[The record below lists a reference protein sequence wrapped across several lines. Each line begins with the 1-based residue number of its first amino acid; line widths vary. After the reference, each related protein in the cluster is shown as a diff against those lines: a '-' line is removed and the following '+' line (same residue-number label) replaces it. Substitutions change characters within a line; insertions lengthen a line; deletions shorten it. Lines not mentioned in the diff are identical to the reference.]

1 MKVIFFIRL
10 LWRHALL
17 LIVTPLL
24 FAVTVFFLTQNQN
37 REYVS
42 STKVYTGFT
51 TGSSLSALED
61 VRVDFYGTKA
71 SFDNLMEIITSRNT
85 ADEVGLILFTRHML
99 LDGPVKEEISAE
111 SYSRLMQIVPED
123 VKRLVVKDDF
133 NNTYHNF
140 KEYKERNF
148 SNFIYGLINFEHPHY
163 ASKKIWKSIKVQR
176 LQSSDLIEIV
186 YTSDDPGISFQGLKV
201 LNDLFLQTYSQLK
214 INQTGAVADYFEL
227 QLDKATDKLKEAEEE
242 LLVFNKKSNII
253 NYQEQTKHIASE
265 RESFSLEYSRLRM
278 EYASASSV
286 LKVLESKMAPSTRS
300 RLNSEEILKL
310 RSELSDATI
319 RHSMKNARLQSTEGD
334 PGQLLKEISA
344 INKELND
351 IQDKL
356 SAKVN
361 EQYNMDYSTESI
373 PVNKLL
379 QDWLATVVQIA
390 SSKAKLSVGEV
401 RLREIDSLYSIYAPM
416 GATMKSLERKITVS
430 ENEYLSLL
438 NSLGSAK
445 LRQQNV
451 ELNSNLRIIDQPIFP
466 LGPQPGKRK
475 YILMLSVM
483 IGFLFPASSIIALEL
498 LDRTIK
504 RVKRAREMT
513 KLDVVA
519 PLPNFSAGSREEG
532 LKYTHTKGID
542 LVVNKILLEHF
553 NRNTMNGAFKVLFY
567 SHYKGE
573 GKSSV
578 IRDLGERLYTLGYK
592 VSILSHESISLD
604 GPIVINYSDKE
615 NITRKRVDDFYSN
628 YNIKSDFDFILIEIP
643 SVIDNLKPLGLIK
656 EADILFMVL
665 RANRSW
671 DCADQEALD
680 SINNSGLNHLPA
692 IILNGVEVDE
702 MESFL
707 GDYPK
712 VRSGMRK
719 FLKNIL
725 RLRFYSKHSFMPGKK
740 L

>member
-1 MKVIFFIRL
+1 MKVVFFIRL
-10 LWRHALL
+10 LWRHAAL
-17 LIVTPLL
+17 LIVTPVL
-24 FAVTVFFLTQNQN
+24 FAVIVFFLTQNQK

-61 VRVDFYGTKA
+61 IRVDFYGTKA

-85 ADEVGLILFTRHML
+85 AEEVGLIMFTRHML
-99 LDGPVKEEISAE
+99 LDGPVKEEISVD
-111 SYSRLMQIVPED
+111 SYSRLMQIVPEE
-123 VKRLVVKDDF
+123 VKRLVVKEDF
-133 NNTYHNF
+133 KKTYENF
-140 KEYKERNF
+140 KEYKERSF
-148 SNFIYGLINFEHPHY
+148 SNFIYGLINYEHPHY
-163 ASKKIWKSIKVQR
+163 ASKNIRKSIKVQR

-186 YTSDDPGISFQGLKV
+186 YTSDDPGISFQGLKI

-214 INQTGAVADYFEL
+214 INQTGVVADYFES
-227 QLDKATDKLKEAEEE
+227 QLDKATEKLQGAEEE
-242 LLVFNKKSNII
+242 LLDFNKRSNII

-265 RESFSLEYSRLRM
+265 KESFSLEYSRIRM

-286 LKVLESKMAPSTRS
+286 LKVLESKMTPPTRT
-300 RLNSEEILKL
+300 RLNSADILEL
-310 RSELSDATI
+310 RSKLSDATV
-319 RHSMKNARLQSTEGD
+319 RLSMKNAQLQSFEND
-334 PGQLLKEISA
+334 PGHLLKEIA
-344 INKELND
+344 TINKELSE

-356 SAKVN
+356 SEKVT
-361 EQYNMDYSTESI
+361 EQYNMEYSTESI

-379 QDWLATVVQIA
+379 QDWLTTLVQMESA
-390 SSKAKLSVGEV
+390 RAKLSVGEL
-401 RLREIDSLYSIYAPM
+401 RLKEIDSLYSIYAPM

-451 ELNSNLRIIDQPIFP
+451 ELNSNLRIIDQPLFP

-475 YILMLSVM
+475 YILIFSVL
-483 IGFLFPASSIIALEL
+483 IGFFMPASSIIALEL

-513 KLDVVA
+513 KLNVVA
-519 PLPNFSAGSREEG
+519 PLPNLSNGSRDES
-532 LKYTHTKGID
+532 LSYTYSKGID
-542 LVVNKILLEHF
+542 LIVNKILLEHF
-553 NRNTMNGAFKVLFY
+553 NSKIKDQVFKILLY

-573 GKSSV
+573 GKSLV
-578 IRDLGERLYTLGYK
+578 AKNLGERLSTLGYR
-592 VSILSHESISLD
+592 VSILSHEAITAD
-604 GPIVINYSDKE
+604 GPVVLNYNDKE
-615 NITRKRVDDFYSN
+615 NITKKNISDFFDIEYSPN
-628 YNIKSDFDFILIEIP
+628 NFDFILIEIP
-643 SVIDNLKPLGLIK
+643 SVIDNLKPLALIK
-656 EADILFMVL
+656 EADLLFMVL

-671 DCADQEALD
+671 DCADIEALN
-680 SINNSGLNHLPA
+680 SIKDAKLQQLPE

-712 VRSGMRK
+712 LRSGLRR
-719 FLKNIL
+719 FVKNIL
-725 RLRFYSKHSFMPGKK
+725 RFRFYSKNNFLPNKK
-740 L
+740 V

>member
-1 MKVIFFIRL
+1 MKVVFFIRL
-10 LWRHALL
+10 LWRHAAL
-17 LIVTPLL
+17 LIVTPVL
-24 FAVTVFFLTQNQN
+24 FAVIVFFLTQNQK

-61 VRVDFYGTKA
+61 IRVDFYGTKA

-85 ADEVGLILFTRHML
+85 AEEVGLIMFTRHML
-99 LDGPVKEEISAE
+99 LDGPVKEEISVD
-111 SYSRLMQIVPED
+111 SYSRLMQIVPEE
-123 VKRLVVKDDF
+123 VKRLVVKEDF
-133 NNTYHNF
+133 KKTYENF
-140 KEYKERNF
+140 KEYKERSF
-148 SNFIYGLINFEHPHY
+148 SNFIYGLINYEHPHY
-163 ASKKIWKSIKVQR
+163 ASKNIRKSIKVQR

-186 YTSDDPGISFQGLKV
+186 YTSDDPGISFQGLKI

-214 INQTGAVADYFEL
+214 INQTGVVADYFES
-227 QLDKATDKLKEAEEE
+227 QLDKATEKLQGAEEE
-242 LLVFNKKSNII
+242 LLDFNKRSNII

-265 RESFSLEYSRLRM
+265 KESFSLEYSRIRM

-286 LKVLESKMAPSTRS
+286 LKVLESKMTPPTRT
-300 RLNSEEILKL
+300 RLNSADILEL
-310 RSELSDATI
+310 RSKLSDATV
-319 RHSMKNARLQSTEGD
+319 RLSMKNAQLQSFEND
-334 PGQLLKEISA
+334 PGHLLKEIA
-344 INKELND
+344 TINKELSE

-356 SAKVN
+356 SEKVT
-361 EQYNMDYSTESI
+361 EQYNMEYSTESI

-379 QDWLATVVQIA
+379 QDWLTTLVQMESA
-390 SSKAKLSVGEV
+390 RAKLSVGEL
-401 RLREIDSLYSIYAPM
+401 RLKEIDSLYSIYAPM

-451 ELNSNLRIIDQPIFP
+451 ELNSNLRIIDQPLFP

-475 YILMLSVM
+475 YILIFSVL
-483 IGFLFPASSIIALEL
+483 IGFFMPASSIIALEL

-513 KLDVVA
+513 KLNVVA
-519 PLPNFSAGSREEG
+519 PLPNLSNGSRDES
-532 LKYTHTKGID
+532 LSYTYSKGID
-542 LVVNKILLEHF
+542 LIVNKILLEHF
-553 NRNTMNGAFKVLFY
+553 NSKIKDQVFKILLY

-573 GKSSV
+573 GKSLV
-578 IRDLGERLYTLGYK
+578 AKNLGERLSTLGYR
-592 VSILSHESISLD
+592 VSILSHEAITAD
-604 GPIVINYSDKE
+604 GPVVLNYNDKE
-615 NITRKRVDDFYSN
+615 NITKKNISDFFDIEYSPN
-628 YNIKSDFDFILIEIP
+628 NFDFILIEIP
-643 SVIDNLKPLGLIK
+643 SVIDNLKPLALIK
-656 EADILFMVL
+656 EADLLFMVL

-671 DCADQEALD
+671 DCADIEALN
-680 SINNSGLNHLPA
+680 SIKDAELQQLPE

-712 VRSGMRK
+712 LRSGLRR
-719 FLKNIL
+719 FVKNIL
-725 RLRFYSKHSFMPGKK
+725 RFRFYSKNNFLPNKK
-740 L
+740 V